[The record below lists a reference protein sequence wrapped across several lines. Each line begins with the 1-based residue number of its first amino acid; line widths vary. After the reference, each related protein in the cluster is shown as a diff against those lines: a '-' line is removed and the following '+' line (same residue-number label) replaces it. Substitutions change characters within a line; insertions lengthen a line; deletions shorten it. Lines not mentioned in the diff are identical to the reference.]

1 MEWKLREM
9 KRIKRDRE
17 LLIAKE
23 KELEEIERRRNLT
36 EEERA
41 KEDQEFFNQ
50 QKLDKGEKGDA
61 KFLQKYFHKGAFFTD
76 DLKSAGLA
84 GRDTMGGKFEDEV
97 DKSILPKYMQVRDMN
112 KLGKKGRTRYVDMR
126 AEDTGQWGDLKNKGR
141 KLREDGDVDSRFKED
156 FDEDAGPSGANR
168 MPLGE
173 RKRHGDDLQKDVK
186 KPRVDLS
193 RYGY

>member
-1 MEWKLREM
+1 MR
-9 KRIKRDRE
+9 RIKRDRE
-17 LLIAKE
+17 LLIARE

-41 KEDQEFFNQ
+41 KEDREIFEQ
-50 QKLDKGEKGDA
+50 QSLEKGEKGDV
-61 KFLQKYFHKGAFFTD
+61 KFLQKYFHKGAFFTE

-84 GRDTMGGKFEDEV
+84 ARDTMGGKFEDEV
-97 DKSILPKYMQVRDMN
+97 DKSVLPKYMQIRDMN

-126 AEDTGQWGDLKNKGR
+126 AEDTGRWGDLNDRSR
-141 KLREDGDVDSRFKED
+141 KPQEDRDVDSRFKED
-156 FDEDAGPSGANR
+156 FGEDAGPSGANK